1 MQSRWCRHLRE
12 VQGKVEKRASAES
25 ESLSSIA
32 VTQRIL
38 VFIDYEF
45 IQFIV
50 VIQQILLD
58 IHYIAV
64 AQRTLVVLYYD

>member
-1 MQSRWCRHLRE
+1 ME
-12 VQGKVEKRASAES
+12 FEY

-38 VFIDYEF
+38 LVLDYEF

-50 VIQQILLD
+50 VIQQIPLD
-58 IHYIAV
+58 IHYIAFT
-64 AQRTLVVLYYD
+64 QRILVVLCYD